1 ISPNRHFCFNNST
14 APKNNSLFFRLNRK
28 RSQNREK
35 MGAFVKL
42 VDFLLFFVF
51 LVIALAA
58 PLFDAQT
65 CLPSDYFPEALV
77 DLKEW
82 YGKEFGD
89 YLTTEKP
96 HFFVGMIW
104 LELLFQWPLAI
115 LNLYAILGSKP
126 WFNTSCLI
134 YGASLI
140 STMVVPILADM
151 VLSEKD
157 TEKMMMIYAPFLGAG
172 VVALLRG
179 FVPHSAK
186 SGSGAPKRPAFG
198 RKKRV

>member
-1 ISPNRHFCFNNST
+1 
-14 APKNNSLFFRLNRK
+14 
-28 RSQNREK
+28 
-35 MGAFVKL
+35 MGAFLKL

-65 CLPSDYFPEALV
+65 CLPRAYFPDALV
-77 DLKEW
+77 DLHEW
-82 YGKEFGD
+82 YGKEYGD
-89 YLTTEKP
+89 YLTVEKP
-96 HFFVGMIW
+96 HFFVGMVW
-104 LELLFQWPLAI
+104 LELFFQWPLAI
-115 LNLYAILGSKP
+115 LNLYAILASKP

-134 YGASLI
+134 YGVSLI
-140 STMVVPILADM
+140 STMVPILSEM
-151 VLSEKD
+151 VLSEKASD
-157 TEKMMMIYAPFLGAG
+157 KMMMIYAPFLGAG
-172 VVALLRG
+172 VVAMLRG